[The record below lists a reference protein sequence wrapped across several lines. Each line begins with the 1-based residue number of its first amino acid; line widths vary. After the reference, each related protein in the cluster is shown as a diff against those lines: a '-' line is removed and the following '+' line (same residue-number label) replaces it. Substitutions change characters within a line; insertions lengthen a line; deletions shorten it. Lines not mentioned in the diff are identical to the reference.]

1 MAFSIEIEAFIKT
14 FIKDL
19 LERNVA
25 IFAGAGMSVAQGY
38 VNWPE
43 LLREIGDE
51 LGLSVD
57 REKDLIS
64 MAQYHV
70 NENAGRAG
78 INRKIIDEFTE
89 EATTGENHE
98 ILARLPIT
106 TYWTTNYDQLI
117 EKALE
122 VANKRADVKHSVE
135 QLANTRPKRD
145 AVVYKMHGDV
155 TNPAKAIIT
164 KQDYQSYYK
173 DHEAFVTALS
183 GDLVSKTFLFIG
195 FSFSDPN
202 LEYVLGRLSIQFG
215 ENSRQHYAFIK
226 RLSRTDYEDDDSF
239 NYDFRR
245 QQLMVNDLS
254 RSYRIKALLIDDY
267 GEITEVL
274 RELERRLKKL
284 TVFISGSAEEY
295 GTWTREDAQKFIH
308 SLSRAIVLES
318 VSIVN
323 GFGWGV
329 GSAVINGALEGIN
342 SRPKKFSQD
351 QLILR
356 PFPQFE
362 TGGKGLAELWE
373 EYRQHMISLA
383 GIAIFVFGNK
393 LVDKQ
398 VVNANGVRR
407 EFEIA
412 LAHKLI
418 PIPIGITGYETKQI
432 FDDIAKDPKVYYG
445 DNEWIFPLIEELA
458 NNGVD
463 AAGIVAKVI
472 KIIKTLQE

>member
-1 MAFSIEIEAFIKT
+1 MAFSSDIEAFIRI
-14 FIKDL
+14 FVKDL
-19 LERNVA
+19 LEKNVA
-25 IFAGAGMSVAQGY
+25 IFAGAGMSVASGY

-64 MAQYHV
+64 MAQFHV
-70 NENAGRAG
+70 NENSGRAG

-89 EATTGENHE
+89 EANAGENHE
-98 ILARLPIT
+98 ILSRLPIT

-117 EKALE
+117 EKSIEA
-122 VANKRADVKHSVE
+122 ADKRADVKHSVE

-239 NYDFRR
+239 KYDFRR
-245 QQLMVNDLS
+245 QELMVSDLS

-274 RELERRLKKL
+274 REIEHRIKKL

-295 GTWTREDAQKFIH
+295 GTWTREVAQKFIH
-308 SLSRAIVLES
+308 SLSRAIVLENL
-318 VSIVN
+318 SIVN

-342 SRPKKFSQD
+342 SRPRKFTQD

-362 TGGKGLAELWE
+362 TGDKGLPELWE

-383 GIAIFVFGNK
+383 GVAIFVFGNK
-393 LVDKQ
+393 LVDGV
-398 VVNANGVRR
+398 VVNADGVRR
-407 EFEIA
+407 EFQIA
-412 LAHKLI
+412 LDLKLI
-418 PIPIGITGYETKQI
+418 PIPIGITGYETRQI
-432 FDDIAKDPKVYYG
+432 FEDISGDPESYYG
-445 DNEWIFPLIEELA
+445 DNTWIFPHIAELA
-458 NNGVD
+458 NH
-463 AAGIVAKVI
+463 AGEPSELVKKVI
-472 KIIKTLQE
+472 GIIKKLQE